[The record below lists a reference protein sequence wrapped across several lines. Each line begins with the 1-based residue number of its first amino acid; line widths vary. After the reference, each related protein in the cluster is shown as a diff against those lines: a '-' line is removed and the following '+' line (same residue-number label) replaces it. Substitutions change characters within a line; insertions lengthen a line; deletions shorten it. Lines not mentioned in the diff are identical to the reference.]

1 MFLDRRLV
9 LLTVLLTMVVPT
21 FCIPVRGED
30 PTIPAVDKTS
40 FFRDSLG
47 WGHVFG
53 EVRNPPTGYS
63 ASGNRPIV
71 IGTAF
76 FAGSTVLAT
85 VNSVTMLDLVK
96 VGENASFDAILAD
109 STKASQ
115 VTSWQFTITNFLPV
129 ANTPFRLSVSQTLTF
144 TDSDGNFHVRGN
156 VQNSNSATATFI
168 QVIGTFY
175 NSTGAVVYA
184 DWTYLDAGIMNL
196 TTTQTGSFE
205 IVALNATRSL
215 KITKTSL
222 VAQSCEYS
230 SATVADFSL
239 RVLQRTQSVL
249 QGSSV
254 IYDIR
259 FVPNSILTTSTLTLN
274 AIGLPQGSTPSFSPP
289 LLTNASKPSEINLTI
304 TTSSAFGVGVG
315 NFLVN
320 VRGLSLTFAR
330 NVSFILTVNPTVDFA
345 LAISPPSSSI
355 SQGQTAN
362 YTITATSSGGFS
374 SPLTLNYSNI
384 PTWSNASFDANPISF
399 SGGVASTVLRIS
411 TNLSTVT
418 VSGKVFTVCARGG
431 SPQKSHCSSA
441 AVTVTAS
448 TVQRFTLSIQ
458 PSERTVYPGNFTTF
472 TVTVGSIN
480 SFDQEVQLA
489 VAGNP
494 AGTTATLNPTE
505 VTPPANGNIQSTL
518 NISATSTPLF
528 GTYTLTVT
536 GSRTGFT
543 TQTANATLIVSSFV
557 EPDFA
562 VYVLPT
568 TLSVI
573 QNNSG
578 IATIQ
583 VVSINN
589 FDGAVDLTLQNLP
602 TGVTFSIANPTV
614 APFPGGYVNTKLT
627 VQTSSSTTLGD
638 HTMTLRGTSG
648 GKTHSVTLGLL
659 VTNQTLPL
667 PFQCII
673 ATATYGSEFTPEVQF
688 LRGFRD
694 NRVLATTSGSEF
706 MKVFNAWY
714 YSFSPRVAGW
724 LAATPLARDITKLVL
739 APLLGILHLSEIF
752 YTTFT
757 FAPEI
762 AVTFAGIV
770 ASSLIGM
777 VYLGPI
783 LAIALRKRTG
793 HFWSRILTPVAL
805 IWIFSALLLT
815 AGLVISVS
823 LVVMAATSLLVL
835 STLTFGSCSLPIMI
849 SKLRPIIRKH
859 I

>member
-1 MFLDRRLV
+1 MRLHKRLILFLV
-9 LLTVLLTMVVPT
+9 LILTVSGLLYPDVHVE
-21 FCIPVRGED
+21 G
-30 PTIPAVDKTS
+30 IPALPPVEKTTG
-40 FFRDSLG
+40 FKDTTYG
-47 WGHVFG
+47 WYHVFG
-53 EVRNPPTGYS
+53 EVNNTGAANGSVQVTTTFTSGYGFL
-63 ASGNRPIV
+63 ASV
-71 IGTAF
+71 TTF
-76 FAGSTVLAT
+76 
-85 VNSVTMLDLVK
+85 TMLDIVTK
-96 VGENASFDAILAD
+96 TENASFHVILAD

-115 VTSWQFTITNFLPV
+115 VQGRSFAVNFNQRDNTPHRLPV
-129 ANTPFRLSVSQTLTF
+129 SQSSNS
-144 TDSDGNFHVRGN
+144 SDGDGHFHVTGS
-156 VQNSNSATATFI
+156 VQNLATPTKTFVQVIATF
-168 QVIGTFY
+168 Y
-175 NSTGAVVYA
+175 SSTGAVAYA
-184 DWTYLDAGIMNL
+184 EWTYANPINL
-196 TTTQTGSFE
+196 TAGSSGTFE
-205 IVALNATRSL
+205 IVALNTT
-215 KITKTSL
+215 KITKTKL
-222 VAQSCEYS
+222 VAQCNEY
-230 SATVADFSL
+230 AVANVADFSL
-239 RVLQRTQSVL
+239 EILQRTQTVG

-254 IYDIR
+254 TYDIR
-259 FVPNSILTTSTLTLN
+259 TGPNSVLDNSALALTAS
-274 AIGLPQGSTPSFSPP
+274 GLPQGATFSFSPP
-289 LLTNASKPSEINLTI
+289 SVSNASKPSKINLTI
-304 TTSSAFGVGVG
+304 TTSSQLGVGVG
-315 NFLVN
+315 DFLITVTATSGASSRS
-320 VRGLSLTFAR
+320 VP
-330 NVSFILTVNPTVDFA
+330 VILTVAAAVDFG
-345 LAISPPSSSI
+345 LSISPPSSSV
-355 SQGQTAN
+355 SQGNQATYTVTAQF
-362 YTITATSSGGFS
+362 SGGFS
-374 SPLTLNYSNI
+374 SSITLNYSNI
-384 PTWSNASFDANPISF
+384 PTGSNASFDSSTLTVANP
-399 SGGVASTVLRIS
+399 STTFRIS
-411 TNLSTVT
+411 TNLSTT
-418 VSGKVFTVCARGG
+418 TGSRIFTVCGQSI
-431 SPQKSHCSSA
+431 SPPRSHCATAS
-441 AVTVTAS
+441 VTVTPS
-448 TVQRFTLSIQ
+448 TAQRFTLSIQ
-458 PSERTVYPGNFTTF
+458 PSERTVSPSNSTTF
-472 TVTVGSIN
+472 TVTVTSIN
-480 SFDQEVQLA
+480 SFNQPVQLA
-489 VAGNP
+489 VTGNP
-494 AGTTATLNPTE
+494 AGTTATLNPTA
-505 VTPPANGNIQSTL
+505 VIPPPNDDVQSTL

-557 EPDFA
+557 APDFA

-578 IATIQ
+578 TATIQ

-602 TGVTFSIANPTV
+602 TGVTYSIANPTV

-659 VTNQTLPL
+659 VTNQTSPL

-714 YSFSPRVAGW
+714 YSFSPQVAGW

-762 AVTFAGIV
+762 AVTFAGVV

>member
-1 MFLDRRLV
+1 M
-9 LLTVLLTMVVPT
+9 
-21 FCIPVRGED
+21 
-30 PTIPAVDKTS
+30 S
-40 FFRDSLG
+40 S
-47 WGHVFG
+47 
-53 EVRNPPTGYS
+53 
-63 ASGNRPIV
+63 
-71 IGTAF
+71 
-76 FAGSTVLAT
+76 
-85 VNSVTMLDLVK
+85 NSLVK
-96 VGENASFDAILAD
+96 VTTTFYAGYGLSTFVSTYVMLDVVKAGENASFNVILANATKSSQITDYSIAPDVNNAVSGNVPYRLNYSGISYIKD
-109 STKASQ
+109 SSGNLHVTGQ
-115 VTSWQFTITNFLPV
+115 VTNNITSPAQKAYFCQVLATFYRQDWKVVYANWTYTNNVNLTSGSTDSFDIMALNSTISTPDKIITHTRLLVQCTQYSTATVTDFAVRIVGPQARSIAQGFSATYDIRVIPNPVINYSVNSATITAAGLP
-129 ANTPFRLSVSQTLTF
+129 Q
-144 TDSDGNFHVRGN
+144 G
-156 VQNSNSATATFI
+156 ATATFSPSSTVFFGTGVGK
-168 QVIGTFY
+168 QVI
-175 NSTGAVVYA
+175 
-184 DWTYLDAGIMNL
+184 
-196 TTTQTGSFE
+196 
-205 IVALNATRSL
+205 LN
-215 KITKTSL
+215 
-222 VAQSCEYS
+222 
-230 SATVADFSL
+230 
-239 RVLQRTQSVL
+239 
-249 QGSSV
+249 
-254 IYDIR
+254 
-259 FVPNSILTTSTLTLN
+259 
-274 AIGLPQGSTPSFSPP
+274 
-289 LLTNASKPSEINLTI
+289 I
-304 TTSSAFGVGVG
+304 TTSSGIGVGIG
-315 NFLVN
+315 DFLITITGSGG
-320 VRGLSLTFAR
+320 GLAHAIP
-330 NVSFILTVNPTVDFA
+330 VVLTVNAASDFE
-345 LAISPPSSSI
+345 LTISPPSSSV
-355 SQGQTAN
+355 SQGNQATYTVTAR
-362 YTITATSSGGFS
+362 SGGGFS
-374 SPLTLNYSNI
+374 SSVTLNYSNI
-384 PTWSNASFDANPISF
+384 PTGSTANF
-399 SGGVASTVLRIS
+399 SSSTIIPTPTGATTTFRIYTSLSTVLGS
-411 TNLSTVT
+411 KT
-418 VSGKVFTVCARGG
+418 FTVCGQGG
-431 SPQKSHCSSA
+431 SKSHCASAQVIVTSS
-441 AVTVTAS
+441 TAPS
-448 TVQRFTLSIQ
+448 FSLSMS
-458 PSERTVYPGNFTTF
+458 PPERTIFPGNFTTF
-472 TVTVGSIN
+472 TVTVTSIN
-480 SFDQEVQLA
+480 SFNQEVQLA
-489 VAGNP
+489 VTGNP
-494 AGTTATLNPTE
+494 AGTTATLNPAK
-505 VTPPANGNIQSTL
+505 VTPPANDDIQSTL

-578 IATIQ
+578 TATIQ

-805 IWIFSALLLT
+805 IWIFSVLLLT

-859 I
+859 V